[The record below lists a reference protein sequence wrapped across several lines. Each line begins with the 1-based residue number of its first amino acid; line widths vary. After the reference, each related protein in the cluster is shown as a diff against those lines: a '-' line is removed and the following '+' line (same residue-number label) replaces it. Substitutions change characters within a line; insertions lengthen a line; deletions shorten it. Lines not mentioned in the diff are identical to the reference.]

1 MGTGKNRKCMTVRL
15 LGDLLSNY
23 PIIHR
28 FPEHYPTRAVERAR
42 EYRQLFN
49 SLPSQKAYDLSIF
62 FDG

>member
-28 FPEHYPTRAVERAR
+28 FPEHYPTRASERGNKSPPR
-42 EYRQLFN
+42 IY